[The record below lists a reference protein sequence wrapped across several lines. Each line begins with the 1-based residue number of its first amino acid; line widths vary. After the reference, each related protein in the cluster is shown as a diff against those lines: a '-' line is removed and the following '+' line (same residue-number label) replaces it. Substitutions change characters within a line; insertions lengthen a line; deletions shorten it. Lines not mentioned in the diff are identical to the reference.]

1 MKVLNSNSF
10 TTVDTYHG
18 ILPFLPPTGNY
29 DTPQLRQLIGSVANE
44 GNHFSGQDTY
54 EIGKQL
60 NRIAQLLPLAQVAN
74 DSADLNNLQS
84 SLQSYFQSWFTA
96 SGNPGLFYYDRPWG
110 TLIGYPAGYGSDT
123 ALNDHHFHYGYWI
136 HSAALLGL
144 FQPNWIQLGEWGGMV
159 NMLGQ
164 DIATPVRNDK
174 MFPFLRHFDVYGGHS
189 WASGQAPFG
198 DGVNEESLSEAVNAW
213 AGLIL
218 FASEAGNV
226 PLRDAAIWMYTLDT
240 NAAFDYWFN
249 DGPVPSFPAGFN
261 RVEVANVFDGKSDTG
276 TWFGA
281 EPEFEHGIE
290 FLPFTGASLYL
301 GRDPGYSQRNIAEVN
316 SLDGGTFDIP
326 GSTNWPDLMEMYEAF
341 YDPGTA
347 INQWANTTYVF
358 DGESQPHEYYWLHEL
373 QALGQVD
380 ESVTAN
386 TPFYS
391 VFRMPSG
398 AVAHVAFNIGQTPI
412 TVNFSDGATL
422 TVAPGTLASEFGTVT
437 LPIGSAAPAQSG
449 PAPACGTS
457 TPLPPSPTPP
467 PTSAG
472 TPLYLIAGATV
483 SNPGALSLS
492 PGTGA
497 ESDVIPADNGVTYDG
512 TPTNP
517 LVYFIKGLN
526 GTYNGAA
533 TQFSLYVDAGTAVA
547 NGVQLQI
554 LYDTNGDGTF
564 ERTETYHYFATAPL
578 PDFQNYTQSAGLE
591 SSSGQLGNMTN
602 GTVLIKVWN
611 AIGTNPSFLNA
622 SATSSQGQQSVIVL
636 PFNNVSASQ

>member
-1 MKVLNSNSF
+1 LTLGYDGVINVQSTFYIQPYEPDLTLGVVGLNATSIPVSAYSDWTVDFNFGPITTRVGRGMPFVYAYTDGSNPTVTFSGQPTVFANNGNVLGASIAGNNYGLFCPSGGTWSGIGGQSLTCNLPNGHHYFSLALLPSQSALDFYSQFAFSFPVNTQVAWNYDQSTSKVTTTYTVTTQQMEGGQTGFLQALYPHQYTSLSGPGINTSYSYVSPRGTMEVLNSNFF

-44 GNHFSGQDTY
+44 GNQFSGQDTY

-218 FASEAGNV
+218 FASEVGNV

-358 DGESQPHEYYWLHEL
+358 DGESQPH
-373 QALGQVD
+373 D
-380 ESVTAN
+380 
-386 TPFYS
+386 P
-391 VFRMPSG
+391 P
-398 AVAHVAFNIGQTPI
+398 
-412 TVNFSDGATL
+412 
-422 TVAPGTLASEFGTVT
+422 PG
-437 LPIGSAAPAQSG
+437 PGSAARVFP
-449 PAPACGTS
+449 
-457 TPLPPSPTPP
+457 
-467 PTSAG
+467 
-472 TPLYLIAGATV
+472 
-483 SNPGALSLS
+483 
-492 PGTGA
+492 A
-497 ESDVIPADNGVTYDG
+497 ESPAVCAKTGPEV
-512 TPTNP
+512 
-517 LVYFIKGLN
+517 
-526 GTYNGAA
+526 
-533 TQFSLYVDAGTAVA
+533 
-547 NGVQLQI
+547 
-554 LYDTNGDGTF
+554 
-564 ERTETYHYFATAPL
+564 R
-578 PDFQNYTQSAGLE
+578 
-591 SSSGQLGNMTN
+591 
-602 GTVLIKVWN
+602 
-611 AIGTNPSFLNA
+611 
-622 SATSSQGQQSVIVL
+622 TSSRH
-636 PFNNVSASQ
+636 